1 MARIAG
7 ALLLLLLPQGLPVEE
22 FEKLHQELRPSKDDL
37 WRTIPWKISLAEAQ
51 SLALKE
57 RKPIFMWSMDGH
69 PMGCT

>member
-1 MARIAG
+1 VVRIAAVL
-7 ALLLLLLPQGLPVEE
+7 ALMLLPGGLTLEE
-22 FEKLHQELRPSKDDL
+22 FQKLHQELRPSKDDV

-51 SLALKE
+51 ALALQE

>member
-1 MARIAG
+1 MRIAAVL
-7 ALLLLLLPQGLPVEE
+7 ALVLLRGGLTLEE
-22 FEKLHQELRPSKDDL
+22 FQKLHQELRPTKDDV

-51 SLALKE
+51 TLALQE